1 MPALPGAVRD
11 RIHVVLSFDDAFW
24 APAYAVMRSACL
36 SSKRRRDMVFHLL
49 HMPLSEEHRAD
60 LEAITSEFGAELRWY
75 PLAEQPIFDAFTAGL
90 KTSAQWPRV
99 VYARLLLGE
108 LLPPDLER
116 VLYLDCDM
124 LVRRPL
130 EELFDTDLEGKPI
143 GAVLDTLHPFI
154 MGRRDMRENPD
165 IFDLADPYF
174 NSGLMLVDMAGW
186 RAMDVRGA
194 MGELAT
200 RGWLARLQ
208 YDQDMLNIIFRGR
221 WKALPW
227 RWNTMDA
234 HRAHETLNPAIL
246 HFTGLNKP
254 WALTAGI
261 RRSTAYARWY
271 RHVMTNALFYRF
283 ARQRWKRWWLKRLPF
298 GAGVS
303 RR

>member
-1 MPALPGAVRD
+1 MSK
-11 RIHVVLSFDDAFW
+11 IHVVLSFDDNFW

-36 SSKRRRDMVFHLL
+36 SSKRRADMVFHLL
-49 HMPLSEEHRAD
+49 HMPVSEEHRQD
-60 LEAITSEFGAELRWY
+60 LDAITAEFGAELRWY
-75 PLAEQPIFDAFTAGL
+75 PLAGQPVFEDFTDGL

-99 VYARLLLGE
+99 VYARLLLAE
-108 LLPPDLER
+108 LLPAELER

-130 EELFDTDLEGKPI
+130 EEVFGADLEGRPI

-165 IFDLADPYF
+165 IFDLAEPYF

-186 RAMDVRGA
+186 RRMDVQGA
-194 MGELAT
+194 MRALAA
-200 RGWLARLQ
+200 RGWLRRLQ
-208 YDQDMLNIIFRGR
+208 YDQDMLNIIFRGQ

-234 HRAHETLNPAIL
+234 HPAHETLNPAIL

-271 RHVMTNALFYRF
+271 RHVMTNELFYRF
-283 ARQRWKRWWLKRLPF
+283 ARHRWKRWWLKRLRL
-298 GAGVS
+298 G
-303 RR
+303 